1 MAPGKGYGSQLAEI
15 DDAAL
20 AQAQEM
26 FESGRTYID
35 IAKYLGTTEGWTSTY
50 FGGPKNEPMTTE
62 QLAAYREAIPPDTRP
77 PGERAPGRPSPAG
90 RH

>member
-26 FESGRTYID
+26 FESGIS
-35 IAKYLGTTEGWTSTY
+35 TSPNIWERQKAGISEAIRSRARRCGVSPRLY
-50 FGGPKNEPMTTE
+50 RR
-62 QLAAYREAIPPDTRP
+62 LAA
-77 PGERAPGRPSPAG
+77 
-90 RH
+90 

>member
-26 FESGRTYID
+26 SESGRTYID
-35 IAKYLGTTEGWTSTY
+35 IAKYLGTTEGWD
-50 FGGPKNEPMTTE
+50 
-62 QLAAYREAIPPDTRP
+62 Q
-77 PGERAPGRPSPAG
+77 
-90 RH
+90 